1 MMRNLDEKA
10 AREVFKEQR
19 IAHLGCVLENGEPY
33 VVPVNYLFKDDEIYI
48 HCLPGQKL
56 DALRANGKVCL
67 QVEKIG
73 KSCRWKSAI
82 AFGEFQ
88 EVKRTN
94 KKIEIL
100 KEFSTRFE
108 HLTPVEAMIEE
119 QWNLGGLVVF
129 RLSIKR
135 ITGMSES

>member
-1 MMRNLDEKA
+1 MIKNLNENETQKLL
-10 AREVFKEQR
+10 KEQKFG
-19 IAHLGCVLENGEPY
+19 HLGCVLESGEPY

-73 KSCRWKSAI
+73 KSCRWQSVI

-108 HLTPVEAMIEE
+108 HLTPVESMMEE

-129 RLSIKR
+129 RINIKR

>member
-1 MMRNLDEKA
+1 MIKNLDKYEAQKLL
-10 AREVFKEQR
+10 KEQKLG
-19 IAHLGCVLENGEPY
+19 HLGCVLESGEPY

-67 QVEKIG
+67 QVEQIEKP
-73 KSCRWKSAI
+73 CRWQSAI

-88 EVKRTN
+88 EVKRMN
-94 KKIEIL
+94 KKVEIL
-100 KEFSTRFE
+100 KEFSAHFD
-108 HLTPVEAMIEE
+108 HLTPVEAMSEE
-119 QWNLGGLVVF
+119 HWNPGGLVVF
-129 RLSIKR
+129 RLNIKR

>member
-1 MMRNLDEKA
+1 MIKNLDEKS
-10 AREVFKEQR
+10 ARKLLKEQR
-19 IAHLGCVLENGEPY
+19 IGHLGCVLENGEPY
-33 VVPVNYLFKDDEIYI
+33 VVPVNYLFKEDEIYI